1 MPSINEEEDSKAESN
16 SPRANLKKRSITNLR
31 FEFQPDIMVE
41 ASPNKEDQEDNKEVE
56 FNESLNKDDKRNIS
70 PAHNYLNIRTNK
82 YK

>member
-1 MPSINEEEDSKAESN
+1 
-16 SPRANLKKRSITNLR
+16 
-31 FEFQPDIMVE
+31 MVE